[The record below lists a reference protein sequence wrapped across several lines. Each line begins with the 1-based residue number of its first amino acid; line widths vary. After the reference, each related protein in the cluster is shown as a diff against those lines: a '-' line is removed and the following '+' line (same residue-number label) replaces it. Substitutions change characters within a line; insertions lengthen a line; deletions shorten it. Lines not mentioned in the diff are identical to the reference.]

1 MPIDALFLTAVTREL
16 TDTLIG
22 CRVDKVQQPE
32 RDTLLLSLRSPGT
45 SCRLLLSASS
55 NHPRI
60 HLTEEAMENPAQP
73 PMFCMLLRKHLT
85 GGRIVSLTQPPME
98 RLVDLCL
105 DCTDE
110 MGEPVQKH
118 LVLELMG
125 RNSNLIL
132 LGGDGRI
139 LDCMR
144 RVDFEMSEQRQVLPG
159 LFYHLPPAQGK
170 LDPLAAEP
178 ETLAVLLRNAAD
190 EKKLDQWLLDTF
202 GGLSPLVCRELSFE
216 LLGSVDVLL
225 GALDAS
231 ARTRWRRRS
240 PSALRSTAAA
250 PSRRSCSYRTARRR
264 ISPAFP
270 SGSTRAT
277 VRSAP
282 RPPSPNCSTAFIP
295 SATARSGCARKR
307 RRSAK
312 RSPI

>member
-144 RVDFEMSEQRQVLPG
+144 RVDLKCPNSGRCCRVCSTISRPHKASSIRLQRSRKRSRCFCAMRQ
-159 LFYHLPPAQGK
+159 
-170 LDPLAAEP
+170 
-178 ETLAVLLRNAAD
+178 T
-190 EKKLDQWLLDTF
+190 KKSSTN
-202 GGLSPLVCRELSFE
+202 GCS
-216 LLGSVDVLL
+216 
-225 GALDAS
+225 
-231 ARTRWRRRS
+231 T
-240 PSALRSTAAA
+240 PSAA
-250 PSRRSCSYRTARRR
+250 SRRSSA
-264 ISPAFP
+264 
-270 SGSTRAT
+270 GS
-277 VRSAP
+277 
-282 RPPSPNCSTAFIP
+282 
-295 SATARSGCARKR
+295 
-307 RRSAK
+307 
-312 RSPI
+312 